1 MHSNF
6 DLHRIQGRCNKDHQ
20 KNVKDNVG
28 NNDLACSLEDDQL
41 PYLKNIQ
48 KEGCK
53 CVLLEGE
60 GHAPFKVGLKWK

>member
-1 MHSNF
+1 M
-6 DLHRIQGRCNKDHQ
+6 LE
-20 KNVKDNVG
+20 

>member
-1 MHSNF
+1 MLE
-6 DLHRIQGRCNKDHQ
+6 D
-20 KNVKDNVG
+20 
-28 NNDLACSLEDDQL
+28 NDLACSLEDDQF

-53 CVLLEGE
+53 HVLLEGE

>member
-1 MHSNF
+1 LTCIGF
-6 DLHRIQGRCNKDHQ
+6 KVDAIRIIK
-20 KNVKDNVG
+20 KMLKIMLE